1 MCFAGCPGSGSSIAL
16 NRTLAWSD
24 SGQPPPNRF
33 EPQTEQNVFAV
44 PSSGW

>member
-1 MCFAGCPGSGSSIAL
+1 MCFSGRAVSGSSIAL
-16 NRTLAWSD
+16 RRMLACSV